1 MSVLQIGLL
10 LLASFFLML
19 ALSVP
24 VSISLIVSS
33 LVTVSAALPIDLST
47 FVACQKMVSGVDS
60 FSLLAVPFFILTG
73 VLLNTGGIAQRL
85 INLAKA
91 FVGRIPGGLAH
102 TNIVGNTMF
111 GALSVVLGYYSF
123 KITPNLKIGF
133 GSIPNMLV
141 DYLFGPVVG
150 GLFGGAMDVIKFM
163 LKPDGGFMPGFTFN
177 AMLAAFIYGLF
188 FYKKN
193 LSLPRILT
201 AKLVVIVLCNI
212 VLGTYWL
219 TLLNGK
225 GFLAI
230 LPARAIKN
238 LIQWPVDS
246 LIFFLVAKTL
256 EQAGVF
262 KLILHAGN
270 RQRR

>member
-1 MSVLQIGLL
+1 MQK
-10 LLASFFLML
+10 
-19 ALSVP
+19 
-24 VSISLIVSS
+24 SS
-33 LVTVSAALPIDLST
+33 NDLFSRIFESSREFKKVTTITTCA
-47 FVACQKMVSGVDS
+47 
-60 FSLLAVPFFILTG
+60 
-73 VLLNTGGIAQRL
+73 
-85 INLAKA
+85 
-91 FVGRIPGGLAH
+91 
-102 TNIVGNTMF
+102 MF

-177 AMLAAFIYGLF
+177 AMLAAF
-188 FYKKN
+188 
-193 LSLPRILT
+193 ILT

>member
-1 MSVLQIGLL
+1 MSKTPNIFVR
-10 LLASFFLML
+10 
-19 ALSVP
+19 
-24 VSISLIVSS
+24 SLRE
-33 LVTVSAALPIDLST
+33 LKST
-47 FVACQKMVSGVDS
+47 RC
-60 FSLLAVPFFILTG
+60 LAVTA
-73 VLLNTGGIAQRL
+73 LLIA
-85 INLAKA
+85 INVTLDLL
-91 FVGRIPGGLAH
+91 GLS
-102 TNIVGNTMF
+102 IK
-111 GALSVVLGYYSF
+111 LP
-123 KITPNLKIGF
+123 PNLRIGF
-133 GSIPNMLV
+133 GFLCNASIGM
-141 DYLFGPVVG
+141 LFGPVVG

>member
-1 MSVLQIGLL
+1 MQK
-10 LLASFFLML
+10 
-19 ALSVP
+19 
-24 VSISLIVSS
+24 SS
-33 LVTVSAALPIDLST
+33 NDLFSRIFESSREFKKVTTITTCA
-47 FVACQKMVSGVDS
+47 
-60 FSLLAVPFFILTG
+60 
-73 VLLNTGGIAQRL
+73 
-85 INLAKA
+85 
-91 FVGRIPGGLAH
+91 
-102 TNIVGNTMF
+102 MF

-133 GSIPNMLV
+133 GSIP
-141 DYLFGPVVG
+141 
-150 GLFGGAMDVIKFM
+150 
-163 LKPDGGFMPGFTFN
+163 N